1 MIYLTTSLCTDA
13 ASTQF
18 GELKQQTTSEFKEMD
33 SIVLPLVKESEVTQT
48 VLGSTPVSLNEN
60 ENHSSSSIREIK
72 LHENRRSLNI
82 ADIYSTFE
90 KAMAEKDYETVKYL
104 LEDTIYLITTDH
116 GGQTEFLDLMSR
128 FLMGPALNLIFSRLT
143 DSLDKTFK
151 IYCTDEDGISTD
163 KEDSIVTLEEVL
175 FQTLASIASMEID
188 QNMPDKVLS
197 EKSSDIVEIP
207 ACSSKAMFVGTFR
220 DQVTTKQFEKRDQ
233 LLREKIEQTEFYHQ
247 NIVEYASEEHLT
259 LELNNLSGDQ
269 EEIAR
274 ARVTFEKS
282 IKKNFG
288 KVHIPCT
295 WLMLSINIRE
305 KNRRTMTMD
314 ESKKMATTLG
324 IKSTDLPNVL
334 WFLHYRVGILLYYP
348 DVEGFENII
357 ICDIQVF

>member
-1 MIYLTTSLCTDA
+1 MCTDA
-13 ASTQF
+13 ASTQL
-18 GELKQQTTSEFKEMD
+18 GELKHQTTSESKEVD
-33 SIVLPLVKESEVTQT
+33 SAVLPSVKESEVTQRET
-48 VLGSTPVSLNEN
+48 KPH
-60 ENHSSSSIREIK
+60 ENH
-72 LHENRRSLNI
+72 RSLNI
-82 ADIYSTFE
+82 AEIYSTFE
-90 KAMAEKDYETVKYL
+90 KAMAEKDYEKVKYL

-151 IYCTDEDGISTD
+151 IYCINEVGISTE

-175 FQTLASIASMEID
+175 FQTLASIASMEMD
-188 QNMPDKVLS
+188 KNTLDKVLS
-197 EKSSDIVEIP
+197 EKNSDNVEIP

-220 DQVTTKQFEKRDQ
+220 DQVTTEEFEKRDQ
-233 LLREKIEQTEFYHQ
+233 LLKEKIEQTEFYHR
-247 NIVEYASEEHLT
+247 NIVEYASKEHLT

-269 EEIAR
+269 EEIAW
-274 ARVTFEKS
+274 ARVIFEKS
-282 IKKNFG
+282 IKNNFG

-295 WLMLSINIRE
+295 WLMLSINIRD
-305 KNRRTMTMD
+305 KNRRTMTVD
-314 ESKKMATTLG
+314 ECKKMAATLG
-324 IKSTDLPNVL
+324 IESTDLPNVL

>member
-1 MIYLTTSLCTDA
+1 MCTDA
-13 ASTQF
+13 VSTHL
-18 GELKQQTTSEFKEMD
+18 GELKHQTTSESKKVD
-33 SIVLPLVKESEVTQT
+33 SKVLPSAKESEVTQT
-48 VLGSTPVSLNEN
+48 ALGSTPVSLNES
-60 ENHSSSSIREIK
+60 ENHSSSLTSETEP
-72 LHENRRSLNI
+72 HENRRSLNI
-82 ADIYSTFE
+82 AEIYSTYE

-143 DSLDKTFK
+143 DSLGKTFK
-151 IYCTDEDGISTD
+151 IYCTDEDGIYTD

-175 FQTLASIASMEID
+175 FQTLASIASMEMD
-188 QNMPDKVLS
+188 QNTPDKILS
-197 EKSSDIVEIP
+197 EKSSENVQIP

-220 DQVTTKQFEKRDQ
+220 DQVTTKQFEKRDR
-233 LLREKIEQTEFYHQ
+233 LLRGKIEQTEFYHQ

-269 EEIAR
+269 EEITR
-274 ARVTFEKS
+274 ARVMFEKS

-295 WLMLSINIRE
+295 WLMLSINIRAE
-305 KNRRTMTMD
+305 NRRTMTMD
-314 ESKKMATTLG
+314 ECKKMATTLG
-324 IKSTDLPNVL
+324 IKSKDLPNVL

-348 DVEGFENII
+348 DVKGFENII